1 VADPTNAKELLMSA
15 PNTTKWIGTGLLG
28 LPLYGVL
35 TFWSSLDPQLD
46 PNAHLEAWSRF
57 VTTNHY
63 VLTHIFGSILG
74 LIFVIFG
81 VFALGAYLA
90 KSRAGRLG
98 LVAMAITVLASA
110 LFLTIGGVSTF
121 AAPEEGQAVLAGVEE
136 FEKLPP
142 IFANTAFTATFLLA
156 VVLLFVGNLLLGVA
170 VWRSGTLPKWAG
182 SPLGGC
188 GSVHVSPGP
197 RVRDDNWRREHPANG
212 ARGRVADSDRRGVD
226 GVERPAPTL
235 RRGGGSSGPA
245 EDAMTPPSV
254 LPRMSL
260 LRRSVNRPC

>member
-1 VADPTNAKELLMSA
+1 MSA

-35 TFWSSLDPQLD
+35 TFWSSLDPQPD
-46 PNAHLEAWSRF
+46 PNTHLEAWSRF
-57 VTTNHY
+57 VTTKHY

-98 LVAMAITVLASA
+98 LAAMAITVLASA

-136 FEKLPP
+136 YEKLPP

-170 VWRSGTLPKWAG
+170 VWRYGTLPKWAG
-182 SPLGGC
+182 ALWAGAAVFMYPLGLVYAMTIGAASTPPTVLV
-188 GSVHVSPGP
+188 GALLIMIGGGWMAFSVLRRPSGAAVGVQAQP
-197 RVRDDNWRREHPANG
+197 RVK
-212 ARGRVADSDRRGVD
+212 
-226 GVERPAPTL
+226 
-235 RRGGGSSGPA
+235 
-245 EDAMTPPSV
+245 
-254 LPRMSL
+254 
-260 LRRSVNRPC
+260 